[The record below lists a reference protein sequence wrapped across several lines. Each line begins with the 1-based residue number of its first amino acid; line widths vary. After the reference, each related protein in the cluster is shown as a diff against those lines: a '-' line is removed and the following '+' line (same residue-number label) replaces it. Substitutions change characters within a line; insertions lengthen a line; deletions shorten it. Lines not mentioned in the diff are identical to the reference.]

1 MNRVLR
7 LLVIY
12 CVLASQ
18 SAVAAEVKGLFE
30 TEVMAKSQT
39 QDDKNAAIKAAL
51 TVVLQRVLAGNDILT
66 DPVVQKLLDSAPV
79 YVKQFQYAM
88 IDSRNEAQS
97 DKRPVRVL
105 FNEELLLDLL
115 KSSKLSIWSEIRP
128 ETLVWLVVEE
138 EGQRQFFKPDT
149 MPMVSQSLNK
159 AARLAGIPIIFPL
172 MDLAEKTQITV
183 GDVLSAYPTQLMTI
197 SARYDVVSILAGRL
211 VNKQGCW
218 QAEWAL
224 YFDDNVAQWMGGCGT
239 LDEALRG
246 GMDGT
251 YSNLSKYYSVKPGVV
266 NLTTVNVSVMGVQ
279 GADDM
284 NRVNRYLTSLP
295 MVKSA
300 NWLGVKA
307 GLTTYA
313 VTFEGDRHFFEDIL
327 GLGRVLEPRGT
338 PGFSGE
344 ELIFT
349 LLPKR

>member
-30 TEVMAKSQT
+30 TEVMAKSQSR
-39 QDDKNAAIKAAL
+39 DDKNAAIKAAL

-66 DPVVQKLLDSAPV
+66 DPVVQKLLDTAPV

-88 IDSRNEAQS
+88 IDSRNEAHT

-105 FNEELLLDLL
+105 FNEDRLLDLL

-138 EGQRQFFKPDT
+138 EGQRQFFKSDT
-149 MPMVSQSLNK
+149 MPMISQSLNK
-159 AARLAGIPIIFPL
+159 AARYAGIPIIFPL

-183 GDVLSAYPTQLMTI
+183 GDVLSAYPAQLMTI

-211 VNKQGCW
+211 VKKQGCW

-224 YFDDNVAQWMGGCGT
+224 YFDDNVAQWMGSCGS
-239 LDEALRG
+239 LDEALVG
-246 GMDGT
+246 GMSGT
-251 YSNLSKYYSVKPGVV
+251 YGNLSKYYSVKPGVV
-266 NLTTVNVSVMGVQ
+266 NLTTVNVSVMGIR

-300 NWLGVKA
+300 NWLGVKE
-307 GLTTYA
+307 GFNTYA

-327 GLGRVLEPRGT
+327 GLGRVLESRGT